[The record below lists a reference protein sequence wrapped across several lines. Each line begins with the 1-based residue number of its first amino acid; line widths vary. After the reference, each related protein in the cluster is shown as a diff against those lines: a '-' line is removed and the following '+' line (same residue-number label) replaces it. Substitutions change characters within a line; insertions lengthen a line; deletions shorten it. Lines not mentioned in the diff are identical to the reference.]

1 MMATEVNQQG
11 DPLAQH
17 TLSPKELKHVLA
29 TERDGEPFLAFRDQE
44 DTLRLFLLSRDQATR
59 TVGRGADM
67 SLSLPWDSEVSSVH
81 AELERLGSE
90 WTILDDGLSR
100 NGTYVNGERINGRH
114 RLRDGDVIGVG
125 HTTLAYNAAN
135 SSAEG
140 TTVTAKGQA
149 PIPQLNDS
157 QRRVLVA
164 LCRPYRD
171 GATFATPASNQQI
184 ASETFLSLDAVKMN
198 LRILFARFELSELP
212 QNQKRARLAE
222 CALQFGAISQ
232 RDLA

>member
-1 MMATEVNQQG
+1 MPTEVHQLG

-17 TLSPKELKHVLA
+17 TLSPRELKHVLA
-29 TERDGEPFLAFRDQE
+29 AERAGEPFLAYRDQQESLCLFALRRE
-44 DTLRLFLLSRDQATR
+44 DAPL
-59 TVGRGADM
+59 TVGRGADT
-67 SLSLPWDSEVSSVH
+67 SLSIPWDSEVSSVH
-81 AELERLGSE
+81 AELQCLGGE

-100 NGTYVNGERINGRH
+100 NGTYVNGERISGRH
-114 RLRDGDVIGVG
+114 RLRDGDVIRVG
-125 HTTLAYNAAN
+125 HATLAYDAAN
-135 SSAEG
+135 SSGEG
-140 TTVTAKGQA
+140 TTVTAGDRVL
-149 PIPQLNDS
+149 IPQLNDT

-171 GATFATPASNQQI
+171 GASFATPASNQQI

-222 CALQFGAISQ
+222 HALQFGAISQ